1 MDYITSKV
9 FVIAVGIL
17 VTLTIVTGVIF
28 VLSNVNEIF
37 NAVENTNTSI
47 YDQYDNIY
55 STYSGATL
63 NTVGLLNTLR
73 KYEEEDGMHILV
85 SFNIGEE
92 ATEYTNKTELIQNI
106 ESETGLI
113 FQGIIG
119 YETLYDVS
127 VREENLD
134 IYITF
139 TRK

>member
-28 VLSNVNEIF
+28 VLSSVNDIF
-37 NAVENTNTSI
+37 DAVENTNTSI

-55 STYSGATL
+55 STYGGATL

-73 KYEEEDGMHILV
+73 KYEEEEGMHILV
-85 SFNIGEE
+85 SFSAGEE
-92 ATEYTNKTELIQNI
+92 ATEYSSKTELIQRI

-113 FQGIIG
+113 YQGIIG